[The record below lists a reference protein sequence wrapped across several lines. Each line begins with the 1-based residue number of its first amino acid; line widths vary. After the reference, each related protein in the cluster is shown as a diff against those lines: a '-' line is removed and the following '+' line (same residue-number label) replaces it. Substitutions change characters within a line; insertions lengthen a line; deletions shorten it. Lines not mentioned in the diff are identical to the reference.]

1 MVNMDHCAVL
11 LLQISGLYFAK
22 TWCGLNFP
30 KTYVV
35 GIKIEWIN
43 FLLLN
48 NKQKCINISSPNYM
62 YVLLYVKVWNWKNK
76 INKRCLYRFKKI
88 FWAVEGVWCLG
99 LYSYSVLRRETG
111 NLFKCCSSVAPK
123 HFHILQ
129 WNELI

>member
-1 MVNMDHCAVL
+1 MVNMDYCAVL

-62 YVLLYVKVWNWKNK
+62 YVLLYVKVWNWKKK
-76 INKRCLYRFKKI
+76 INKRWLYRFKKI

-99 LYSYSVLRRETG
+99 LYSYSVLRRETEVTFL
-111 NLFKCCSSVAPK
+111 NVALLWLQNTFISCSGM
-123 HFHILQ
+123 
-129 WNELI
+129 N

>member
-1 MVNMDHCAVL
+1 MLNMDYCAVL

-43 FLLLN
+43 FLPLN

-62 YVLLYVKVWNWKNK
+62 YVLLYVKVWNWKKK
-76 INKRCLYRFKKI
+76 INKRWLYRFKKI
-88 FWAVEGVWCLG
+88 FGAVEGVWCLG
-99 LYSYSVLRRETG
+99 LYSYSVLRRETEVTFL
-111 NLFKCCSSVAPK
+111 NVALLWLQNTFISCSGM
-123 HFHILQ
+123 
-129 WNELI
+129 N

>member
-1 MVNMDHCAVL
+1 MLNMDYCAVL

-62 YVLLYVKVWNWKNK
+62 YVLLYVKVWNWKKK
-76 INKRCLYRFKKI
+76 INKRWLYRFKKI

-99 LYSYSVLRRETG
+99 LYSYSVLRRETEVTFL
-111 NLFKCCSSVAPK
+111 NVALLWLQNTFISCSGM
-123 HFHILQ
+123 
-129 WNELI
+129 N

>member
-1 MVNMDHCAVL
+1 MDYCAVL

-35 GIKIEWIN
+35 GIKIKWIN

-48 NKQKCINISSPNYM
+48 NYTQMYKHFQPKLHVQCMSSCISKSEIG
-62 YVLLYVKVWNWKNK
+62 KKK

-99 LYSYSVLRRETG
+99 LYSYSVLRRETEVTFL
-111 NLFKCCSSVAPK
+111 NIALLWLQNTFISCSGM
-123 HFHILQ
+123 
-129 WNELI
+129 N

>member
-1 MVNMDHCAVL
+1 MDYCAVL

-62 YVLLYVKVWNWKNK
+62 YVLLYVKVWNWKKK
-76 INKRCLYRFKKI
+76 INKRWLYRFKKI

-99 LYSYSVLRRETG
+99 LYSYSVLRRETEVTFL
-111 NLFKCCSSVAPK
+111 NVALLWLQNTFISCSGM
-123 HFHILQ
+123 
-129 WNELI
+129 N

>member
-62 YVLLYVKVWNWKNK
+62 YVLLYVKVWNWKKK
-76 INKRCLYRFKKI
+76 INKRWLYRFKKI

-99 LYSYSVLRRETG
+99 LYSYSVLRRETEVTFL
-111 NLFKCCSSVAPK
+111 NVALLWLQNTFISCSGM
-123 HFHILQ
+123 
-129 WNELI
+129 N

>member
-1 MVNMDHCAVL
+1 MDYCAVL

-62 YVLLYVKVWNWKNK
+62 YVLLYVKVWNWKKK
-76 INKRCLYRFKKI
+76 INKRWLYRFKKI

-99 LYSYSVLRRETG
+99 LYSYSVLRRETEVTFL
-111 NLFKCCSSVAPK
+111 NVALLWLHNTFISCSGM
-123 HFHILQ
+123 
-129 WNELI
+129 N

>member
-1 MVNMDHCAVL
+1 MLNMDYCAVL

-62 YVLLYVKVWNWKNK
+62 YVLLYVKVWNWKKK
-76 INKRCLYRFKKI
+76 INKRWLYRFKKI

-99 LYSYSVLRRETG
+99 LYSYSVLRRETEVTFL
-111 NLFKCCSSVAPK
+111 NVALLRLQNTFISCSGM
-123 HFHILQ
+123 
-129 WNELI
+129 N

>member
-1 MVNMDHCAVL
+1 MDYCAVL

-62 YVLLYVKVWNWKNK
+62 YVLLYVKVWNWKKK

-99 LYSYSVLRRETG
+99 LYSYSVLRRETEVTFL
-111 NLFKCCSSVAPK
+111 NVALLWLQNTFISCSGM
-123 HFHILQ
+123 
-129 WNELI
+129 N

>member
-1 MVNMDHCAVL
+1 MDHCAVL

-62 YVLLYVKVWNWKNK
+62 YILLYVKVWNWKKK
-76 INKRCLYRFKKI
+76 INKRWLYRLNKI

-99 LYSYSVLRRETG
+99 LYSYSVLRRETEVTFL
-111 NLFKCCSSVAPK
+111 NVALLRLQNTFISCSGM
-123 HFHILQ
+123 
-129 WNELI
+129 N